1 MPVCRPRSSRVQ
13 SQVGPGARASL
24 RRACLLTLLVAL
36 SVLSTG
42 MPGRAKQRSTAP
54 TGTDSGSPTG
64 TDSGAGRLGQGPRL
78 GQAPSRS
85 ESDQNAGPG
94 NRWRCPGCTHLFYSL
109 LGLNQHRGSQANEST
124 PCFSNT
130 SDGPMLAWRSLR
142 QGASH
147 GSRARSMPF
156 ASGPD
161 RSRSISPD
169 PGDDMGRA
177 PSQDSMD
184 EAAGGN
190 GRAGAAREPQ
200 VSLCI
205 HYVCVIDELCTHYVL

>member
-13 SQVGPGARASL
+13 VQSHWQIGPGARACL
-24 RRACLLTLLVAL
+24 RQACLLTLLVAL

-42 MPGRAKQRSTAP
+42 MPVRAKQRTTGP
-54 TGTDSGSPTG
+54 TD
-64 TDSGAGRLGQGPRL
+64 TDSGARSLSLGQSP
-78 GQAPSRS
+78 S
-85 ESDQNAGPG
+85 ESLALAADQNAG
-94 NRWRCPGCTHLFYSL
+94 NRWRCPGCASFFYSL

-124 PCFSNT
+124 LCFSNT
-130 SDGPMLAWRSLR
+130 TDGPMLAWRSLR

-147 GSRARSMPF
+147 DSRARSMPF

-184 EAAGGN
+184 ETGN
-190 GRAGAAREPQ
+190 GRAGSAPWPQ
-200 VSLCI
+200 V
-205 HYVCVIDELCTHYVL
+205 

>member
-42 MPGRAKQRSTAP
+42 MPRRAKQRSTAP

-169 PGDDMGRA
+169 PGDDM
-177 PSQDSMD
+177 
-184 EAAGGN
+184 
-190 GRAGAAREPQ
+190 
-200 VSLCI
+200 
-205 HYVCVIDELCTHYVL
+205 VLLIF